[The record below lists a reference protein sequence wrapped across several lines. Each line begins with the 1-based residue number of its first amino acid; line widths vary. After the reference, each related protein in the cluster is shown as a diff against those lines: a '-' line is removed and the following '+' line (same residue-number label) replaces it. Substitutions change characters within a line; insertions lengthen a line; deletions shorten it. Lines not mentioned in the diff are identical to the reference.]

1 MKKTLALALCL
12 LSMLACAKRPA
23 PERVAVPPVL
33 PQFERL
39 NELYGQFQGFRDDQ
53 LFLRHGFTANFPQSD
68 WLQQVQAL
76 GRDPELAERA
86 RLLASLAVAARIHG
100 DSSRVTR
107 GFEDRFVASLRSP
120 GPALPAEEAPTP
132 GDTGTVDHAEVDAP
146 PLQTPVAP
154 TGDVA
159 PEPAGLPSTDDAGI
173 VETAV
178 HQIPATHDAPPL
190 PRLAAPE
197 SGGPPLP
204 SVQATAGA
212 AAATSP
218 DAMALPMSAGP
229 IPTVP
234 ASSEAARPTPE
245 QIISAAPSLAPHS
258 APPAGPQDGIT
269 AMPPAVPAAPSP
281 PVPTAVEKTG
291 PPQEHES
298 LPSPS
303 PQTAGELAA
312 GLAADADATT
322 SAGSPPFPAANLL
335 TDAVAAS
342 SVAEPSPAQP
352 APVMKRTTG
361 TDLPVEA
368 GPGTVATRKPETG
381 VQEKAVAETTAP
393 VLTPSMR
400 ARQPQ
405 TTPAGRADR
414 ITVLFTGD
422 TKGLVSPQPG
432 IAGTLG
438 GVARRLPAVER
449 IRTDTPTLML
459 LDAGD
464 AFASGF
470 ANSQSI
476 NRALVRAMNRMRYDA
491 LGLGPHDMAMGE
503 VALRELVSISSFP
516 FICSNLEFQTST
528 PPWIRPYVIVQR
540 EERKIAVISLLVP
553 RPGLKVTGASF
564 VPPAQALTKLMPQL
578 AGQADAV
585 VLMTQ
590 ATRDEI
596 LPMLGAAPGVTVI
609 LGDPASTFQ
618 ESPRYIPAVAKG
630 MGLTLVELDTTNGVF
645 RPGRSKPL
653 LTSGPQSNNI
663 LEILNDIE

>member
-1 MKKTLALALCL
+1 
-12 LSMLACAKRPA
+12 
-23 PERVAVPPVL
+23 
-33 PQFERL
+33 
-39 NELYGQFQGFRDDQ
+39 
-53 LFLRHGFTANFPQSD
+53 
-68 WLQQVQAL
+68 
-76 GRDPELAERA
+76 
-86 RLLASLAVAARIHG
+86 
-100 DSSRVTR
+100 
-107 GFEDRFVASLRSP
+107 
-120 GPALPAEEAPTP
+120 
-132 GDTGTVDHAEVDAP
+132 
-146 PLQTPVAP
+146 
-154 TGDVA
+154 
-159 PEPAGLPSTDDAGI
+159 
-173 VETAV
+173 
-178 HQIPATHDAPPL
+178 
-190 PRLAAPE
+190 
-197 SGGPPLP
+197 
-204 SVQATAGA
+204 
-212 AAATSP
+212 
-218 DAMALPMSAGP
+218 
-229 IPTVP
+229 
-234 ASSEAARPTPE
+234 
-245 QIISAAPSLAPHS
+245 
-258 APPAGPQDGIT
+258 
-269 AMPPAVPAAPSP
+269 
-281 PVPTAVEKTG
+281 
-291 PPQEHES
+291 
-298 LPSPS
+298 
-303 PQTAGELAA
+303 
-312 GLAADADATT
+312 
-322 SAGSPPFPAANLL
+322 
-335 TDAVAAS
+335 
-342 SVAEPSPAQP
+342 
-352 APVMKRTTG
+352 
-361 TDLPVEA
+361 
-368 GPGTVATRKPETG
+368 
-381 VQEKAVAETTAP
+381 
-393 VLTPSMR
+393 
-400 ARQPQ
+400 
-405 TTPAGRADR
+405 
-414 ITVLFTGD
+414 VLFTGD

-491 LGLGPHDMAMGE
+491 RGLGPHDLAMGV

-553 RPGLKVTGASF
+553 RPGLKVPGASF